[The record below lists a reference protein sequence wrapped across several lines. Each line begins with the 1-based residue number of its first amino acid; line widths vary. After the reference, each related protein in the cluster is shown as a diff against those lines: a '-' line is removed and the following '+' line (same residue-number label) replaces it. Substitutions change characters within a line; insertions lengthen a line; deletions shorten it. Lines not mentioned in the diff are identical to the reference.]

1 MRFLDKYYKPWSF
14 KWVIQRFI
22 LVLKE
27 GRLPQIRPSTLV
39 TDYKLTRQVWKSLR
53 DNYHTRRPPSFYNSN
68 IESLLVGDMGPSMD
82 QVITCKNIPEE
93 QLSIINSYF
102 DHIYVVNLERRQDR
116 RLEMI
121 QKLTRLNI
129 RVEFF
134 PAVDGYT
141 PENTEEF
148 KEYLESPIDPDRAHP
163 LEIKLRRKVIYSA
176 GAWGTLKTYHNLI
189 NDAKKRGFKRIFCLQ
204 DDAVFA
210 RDFEEKFRQAKEL
223 VPEEWKLL
231 YLGASQHG
239 WKEGTDLIRPETADE
254 GHLSYYIPLNT
265 DGAFAIGID
274 HKAYDFLLE
283 EIEKMNCSFD
293 AGPMRE
299 ATKKFRNECY
309 VIEPNIII
317 ADVKE
322 SDIRV
327 ARRQDEFARTVK
339 WDMKNYDFPFEQELV
354 SVIMPAYNAEKTIER
369 SIRSILDQTYKN
381 LELIVVDDFS
391 TDSTEEVV
399 RKLAREDKRVKYIKQ
414 EKNMGCYPTRNAGI
428 RASKGD
434 IIAFQ
439 DADDLS
445 FPERIETQ
453 IVPICLGK
461 AQFTM
466 SRIVRSTRGI
476 EEFDMSDPGQY
487 IGVIAD
493 DMNKAG
499 GSNNDPLQ
507 LQKVGYITSV
517 YTRNLF
523 EELGLFWENRFGSDA
538 EYVERV
544 LFYKKGIELPKNVYA
559 QIYLAQVAA
568 IEGLFHRIDRILMIS
583 LLQGEQNLSQKHK
596 QKERLEFQKLY
607 RKRLVGQVNYD
618 YPGF

>member
-1 MRFLDKYYKPWSF
+1 MKFLDKYYRPWSVR
-14 KWVIQRFI
+14 WILQRFI
-22 LVLKE
+22 LVVKE
-27 GRLPQIRPSTLV
+27 GRLPQIRVSTLV
-39 TDYKLTRQVWKSLR
+39 TDYKLTRQVWKSLQ

-68 IESLLVGDMGPSMD
+68 IESLLYGDIETS
-82 QVITCKNIPEE
+82 QEKTITCEIIGDG
-93 QLSIINSYF
+93 QLSEVNSYF
-102 DHIYVVNLERRQDR
+102 DHVYVVNLKRRQDR

-129 RVEFF
+129 RAEFF
-134 PAVDGYT
+134 DAVDGYT
-141 PENTEEF
+141 DENMSEF
-148 KEYLESPIDPDRAHP
+148 KEYLESPIDPDKAHA
-163 LEIKLRRKVIYSA
+163 LEIKLKRKVIYSA
-176 GAWGTLKTYHNLI
+176 GAWGTLKTYRNLL
-189 NDAKKRGFKRIFCLQ
+189 NDAKKRGFKRILCLQ

-210 RDFEEKFRQAKEL
+210 RQFEEKFKEAINI
-223 VPEEWKLL
+223 VPEDWKML

-239 WKEGTDLIRPETADE
+239 WEDGADLIKPDNKAE
-254 GHLSYYIPLNT
+254 GSLDYYIPLNT
-265 DGAFAIGID
+265 DGAFAIGIN
-274 HKAYDFLLE
+274 HTVFDFLMG
-283 EIEKMNCSFD
+283 EIDKMNCSFD
-293 AGPMRE
+293 AGPMRA
-299 ATKKFRNECY
+299 ATKEFREECY
-309 VIEPNIII
+309 VIDPNIII

-322 SDIRV
+322 SDIRI
-327 ARRQDEFARTVK
+327 ARKQNEFARAVG
-339 WDMKNYDFPFEQELV
+339 WNMDYYDFPFEQDLV
-354 SVIMPAYNAEKTIER
+354 SIIMPAYNAEKTIER

-381 LELIVVDDFS
+381 LELIVVNDFS
-391 TDSTEEVV
+391 TDRTEEVV
-399 RKLAREDKRVKYIKQ
+399 RKLAREDKRVRYIKQ

-445 FPERIETQ
+445 FPDRIETQ
-453 IVPICLGK
+453 VVPICLGK

-487 IGVIAD
+487 IGLIAD

-544 LFYKKGIELPKNVYA
+544 LFFKEEIELPKDVYA
-559 QIYLAQVAA
+559 QRYLAQVAA
-568 IEGLFHRIDRILMIS
+568 IEGLFYRIDRILMIS
-583 LLQGEQNLSQKHK
+583 LVQGEQNLSQKHK
-596 QKERLEFQKLY
+596 QKERLEFQELY
-607 RKRLVGQVNYD
+607 RKKLAGQVSYD